1 MVLRFAIEDTRIS
14 RLMRD
19 AVPYLAGGRESSYVG
34 LKRYLFF
41 ESCYL
46 NIPCLRINITL
57 KLMSSSSN
65 KLKHK

>member
-19 AVPYLAGGRESSYVG
+19 AVFSWRKESSHVD

-41 ESCYL
+41 ESCHL

-57 KLMSSSSN
+57 KFMSSSSN